1 MNKLSLFALIV
12 PREDGEVW
20 QPFLSGKGLRT
31 VFSFPCMGT
40 ATRSLRERL
49 GLTSNEKTMFLAAT
63 PRARVRSVM
72 RSCVNDM
79 GLNVPGTG
87 IAMSFPYESVG
98 GRTALEL
105 LLGGQEFD
113 PEVSGVTNPDLPYS
127 LVAAI
132 CENGSSETVMEAAR
146 AAGAGGGTI
155 IHAKGTAGEMS
166 RRFVGVSLAA
176 EKEMVLILVRREDRR
191 AVMQAVMDKAGIQSP
206 AHTILFSLP
215 VEEIAGLRSLM
226 KDEDGG

>member
-20 QPFLSGKGLRT
+20 QPYLNKAGLRT
-31 VFSFPCMGT
+31 LFSFPCMGT

-49 GLTSNEKTMFLAAT
+49 GLTSSEKTMFLAAI
-63 PRARVRSVM
+63 PRARVRALM
-72 RSCVNDM
+72 RGCVNDM

-98 GRTALEL
+98 GRSALDL

-113 PEVSGVTNPDLPYS
+113 PQEVSGMMMPVLPFS
-127 LVAAI
+127 LVVAI
-132 CENGSSETVMEAAR
+132 CENGYSETVMEAAR

-155 IHAKGTAGEMS
+155 VHAKGTAGETAS
-166 RRFVGVSLAA
+166 RFVGVSLAA
-176 EKEMVLILVRREDRR
+176 EKEMVLILVRQENRR
-191 AVMQAVMDKAGIQSP
+191 TVMQAVMDRTGIQTP

-215 VEEIAGLRSLM
+215 VEDIAGLRSLM
-226 KDEDGG
+226 PDAEF